1 MIIPLQFILF
11 QIITMLLT
19 VMIEAY
25 MFNWKFNINH
35 KQSVEI
41 SCIINFISYL
51 INWLY
56 VLVIQWLLINQIDF
70 KFKIMSYAIL
80 GTVNNLSSIQE
91 LYYFMIGCL
100 LFNFPIIIALEFF
113 GFNFAS
119 KFVLISKNNKQES
132 LDFLNIIKE
141 NNAKKFLTI
150 LLANLYSYLATIII
164 FYLFQIKSIL

>member
-1 MIIPLQFILF
+1 MIIPLQFFLF

-35 KQSVEI
+35 QKSIEI

-56 VLVIQWLLINQIDF
+56 VLLIQWLIINQIDF
-70 KFKIMSYAIL
+70 KLKIMSYAIL
-80 GTVNNLSSIQE
+80 GTVNNLSSIQD
-91 LYYFMIGCL
+91 LYYFITGCL
-100 LFNFPIIIALEFF
+100 LFNFPIIITLEFF
-113 GFNFAS
+113 GFNSAS

-132 LDFLNIIKE
+132 PNLLDVIKE

-164 FYLFQIKSIL
+164 FYFFQMKYIL